1 MDEKSL
7 KGLKKLARGQQIK
20 YSLIFLAIVGFTF
33 FLYWIYHTKTGGK
46 FTDPSGIFFVI
57 MLMVPFIFKVHRRIF
72 ERSWRGEVKRVKDP
86 DSSERS
92 SYLSKS
98 YALPFLMKNKGL
110 DVRVV
115 TVATTTLG
123 NRDIILVGDEVGLGD
138 SYYRVGDKVQKFP
151 GLKYPVNYTTDRPEV
166 FCPVCGSFN
175 RLDEDKCYLCKHALV
190 DPERKRI
197 VPEKIEME

>member
-20 YSLIFLAIVGFTF
+20 YSLIFLAIVAATF
-33 FLYWIYHTKTGGK
+33 GLYWLYHVKTGGK

-72 ERSWRGEVKRVKDP
+72 EVSWQGEVKRVKDP

-115 TVATTTLG
+115 TVATTTRG

-138 SYYRVGDKVQKFP
+138 SYYRVGDKVRKFP
-151 GLKYPVNYTTDRPEV
+151 GLRYPVNYTTDRPEA
-166 FCPVCGSFN
+166 FCPVCGSFS
-175 RLDEDKCYLCKHALV
+175 RLEEDKCYICKHILV

-197 VPEKIEME
+197 VPEKIETE

>member
-1 MDEKSL
+1 MDNNAYR
-7 KGLKKLARGQQIK
+7 GLRKLARGQQIK

-33 FLYWIYHTKTGGK
+33 FLYWVYHTKTGGK

-72 ERSWRGEVKRVKDP
+72 EVSWEGEVKRVKDP

-115 TVATTTLG
+115 TVVTTTRG

-138 SYYRVGDKVQKFP
+138 SYYRIGDKVRKFP
-151 GLKYPVNYTTDRPEV
+151 GLKYPVNCTTDRPEI
-166 FCPVCGSFN
+166 FCPVCGSFS
-175 RLDEDKCYLCKHALV
+175 RLDETKCYLCKHPLT
-190 DPERKRI
+190 DPERKHK
-197 VPEKIEME
+197 E